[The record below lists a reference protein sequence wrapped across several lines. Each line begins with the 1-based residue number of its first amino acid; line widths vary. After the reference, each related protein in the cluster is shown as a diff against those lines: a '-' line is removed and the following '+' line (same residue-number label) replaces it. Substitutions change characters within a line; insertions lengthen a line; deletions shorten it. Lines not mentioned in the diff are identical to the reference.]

1 MPRRRPGG
9 GNHTRL
15 LVDQLFEV
23 SAGDPLTFA
32 ATVLVLAAVALA
44 AHWVPAQRAAEVA
57 PLEAL
62 RTQ

>member
-1 MPRRRPGG
+1 M
-9 GNHTRL
+9 
-15 LVDQLFEV
+15 DQLFEV